1 LIDFLENNAFF
12 IGMIFVGIVSFING
26 TTESRS
32 YFFRLA
38 GNITGKRSMG
48 WALHNAYHT
57 LNRASALSVILLLA
71 LFLDLGI
78 STREMGWICVSAI
91 TGVAMANVVMFLAIE
106 EIKKKSI
113 EALLTYEKTGN
124 LLKTSLILFTPIR
137 SWFYAKPKM
146 LIFRRAIENHSAFRY
161 SVLIY
166 SLFGLSLFLVV
177 FLAANFLS
185 YRAFI
190 LQTTAIVNVLGTFYL
205 TSVLDPILS
214 RMLDSEDD
222 FEGIFLDVV
231 YGRALAY
238 IFVCPFIFLT
248 IVFLT

>member
-1 LIDFLENNAFF
+1 
-12 IGMIFVGIVSFING
+12 MIFVCIVSFING

-38 GNITGKRSMG
+38 GNKIGKRSMG
-48 WALHNAYHT
+48 WALHNAYLT
-57 LNRASALSVILLLA
+57 LNRASALAVILVLA

-78 STREMGWICVSAI
+78 STKEMGWICVSAI
-91 TGVAMANVVMFLAIE
+91 TGVAIANFVMFLAID
-106 EIKKKSI
+106 EIKRKSI

-137 SWFYAKPKM
+137 SWFYTRPKM
-146 LIFRRAIENHSAFRY
+146 LIFRRAIVNHSAFRY

-177 FLAANFLS
+177 YLAANFPS

-190 LQTTAIVNVLGTFYL
+190 LQTTAIVNVLGTF
-205 TSVLDPILS
+205 
-214 RMLDSEDD
+214 
-222 FEGIFLDVV
+222 
-231 YGRALAY
+231 
-238 IFVCPFIFLT
+238 
-248 IVFLT
+248 